1 MCVFIRH
8 FFEILI
14 ACSSWASWI
23 IEASIIQY
31 FWDCIKITF
40 GCRYLS
46 IHMSLSIK
54 SVVIPL
60 NRRYTNQTKKRVINA
75 LLNEKRELKQIWNC
89 FMKLMGEC
97 SGHAAGF
104 SQNLKQLLDDL
115 SCEHTCSPRSTLHF
129 CADDADSS
137 GVTRWLRHN
146 GFVNKQSF
154 SKSWYVFVCTD
165 LSLICVIIVDI
176 STH

>member
-1 MCVFIRH
+1 MFQLGQLDYWSFYNPVLLRLH
-8 FFEILI
+8 QNHLWLQVPVH
-14 ACSSWASWI
+14 S
-23 IEASIIQY
+23 Y
-31 FWDCIKITF
+31 VHDH
-40 GCRYLS
+40 G
-46 IHMSLSIK
+46 HM
-54 SVVIPL
+54 
-60 NRRYTNQTKKRVINA
+60 TMKRVINA
-75 LLNEKRELKQIWNC
+75 LLNEKRELKWIWNC
-89 FMKLMGEC
+89 FMKLVGEC

-104 SQNLKQLLDDL
+104 SQNLKQVLGDL